1 MKNKAVEILNDWRK
15 ENDGTKSAVMIIDEL
30 IGRCGDSA
38 ALAEDVCQD
47 GKSWKGCWD
56 YIVGLA
62 KKQAVNNAACIEDTM
77 VYEWAEDYFHQAV
90 KPAPEVKTEPQ
101 KTKKRTTPRG
111 PELIRQTEEKNIN
124 GQMSLF

>member
-1 MKNKAVEILNDWRK
+1 MKNKAVAILNDWRK

-62 KKQAVNNAACIEDTM
+62 KKQAVNNAACIE
-77 VYEWAEDYFHQAV
+77 VE

-101 KTKKRTTPRG
+101 KPKKRTTPRG
-111 PELIRQTEEKNIN
+111 PELIRQAEEENIN